1 MSELWTLVPMRGIE
15 HGKSRLAGAL
25 ADARRERLNRWLLS
39 NTLKVIEHWRGDLKH
54 CAVVSP
60 CAEALELAQRAGA
73 DAVRETTAAAGLNP
87 ALILGLMHALQK
99 GAGKVLVLACDLPD
113 LTVDALAALA
123 AAAREPRCMALAP
136 DKLGSGTN
144 ALLIAADSG
153 VEFHFGEHSLT
164 RHRAWA
170 EARGFAVTLVDQPAL
185 AFDLDTP
192 DDLALWMQRAPLHLA
207 MGG

>member
-1 MSELWTLVPMRGIE
+1 MRGIE

-25 ADARRERLNRWLLS
+25 ADAQRGRLNRWLLS
-39 NTLKVIEHWRGDLKH
+39 NTLKVIARWRGDLKH

-60 CAEALELAQRAGA
+60 CAQALELAQLAGA

-87 ALILGLMHALQK
+87 ALGLGLAHALQK
-99 GAGKVLVLACDLPD
+99 QAGKVLVLACDLPD

-144 ALLIAADSG
+144 ALLIDAGAG
-153 VEFHFGEHSLT
+153 VEFHFGEHSLMQ
-164 RHRAWA
+164 HRAWA
-170 EARGFAVTLVDQPAL
+170 DRHGFQVTLIGRAEL

-192 DDLALWMQRAPLHLA
+192 DDLALWMQRAPAHLA
-207 MGG
+207 LGD